1 MIENKKINNIIRII
15 IVNETYSKEKIQ
27 YKNKRVLR

>member
-1 MIENKKINNIIRII
+1 MIENKKINNIIWII
-15 IVNETYSKEKIQ
+15 IVNETYSKDKIQ